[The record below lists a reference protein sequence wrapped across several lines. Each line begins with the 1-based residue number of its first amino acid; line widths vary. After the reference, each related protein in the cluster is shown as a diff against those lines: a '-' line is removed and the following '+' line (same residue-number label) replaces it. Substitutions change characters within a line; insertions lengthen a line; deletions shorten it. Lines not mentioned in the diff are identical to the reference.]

1 MFIEI
6 VDKSLPAGRKGVK
19 MKITYKGDYALK
31 ALLDLAVHYEQG
43 VSTINDIAKR
53 IDAPVK
59 FLEQVLLDL
68 KKGGFVESK
77 RGNVGG
83 YQISKDPSDITI
95 GQVLRYID
103 GPIEPIA
110 CVEKGYSNCVDLN
123 KCVFKGIWGRVAK
136 ATSDIID
143 NINFAELAS
152 QISFNQS
159 ALVYSI

>member
-1 MFIEI
+1 
-6 VDKSLPAGRKGVK
+6 

-31 ALLDLAVHYEQG
+31 ALLDLSLNYEKG
-43 VSTINDIAKR
+43 LSTINDIARR

-83 YQISKDPSDITI
+83 YQLSKDPADITI
-95 GQVLRYID
+95 GQVVRFID
-103 GPIEPIA
+103 GPIEPIG
-110 CVEKGYSNCVDLN
+110 CVEKSYSNCLDLD
-123 KCVFKGIWGRVAK
+123 KCVFKNIWQKVAR

-143 NINFAELAS
+143 NVNFADLAS
-152 QISFNQS
+152 QVNFKQE

>member
-1 MFIEI
+1 M
-6 VDKSLPAGRKGVK
+6 R
-19 MKITYKGDYALK
+19 ITYKGDYALK
-31 ALLDLAVHYEQG
+31 ALLDLALHYEKG
-43 VSTINDIAKR
+43 LSTINDVAKH

-83 YQISKDPSDITI
+83 YQLAKDPAEITL
-95 GQVLRYID
+95 GQVIRYID

-110 CVEKGYSNCVDLN
+110 CVEKGYSNCVDLR
-123 KCVFKGIWGRVAK
+123 KCVFKNIWHKVAL
-136 ATSDIID
+136 ATSNIVD
-143 NINFAELAS
+143 NVSFADLAS
-152 QISFNQS
+152 QINLEQN